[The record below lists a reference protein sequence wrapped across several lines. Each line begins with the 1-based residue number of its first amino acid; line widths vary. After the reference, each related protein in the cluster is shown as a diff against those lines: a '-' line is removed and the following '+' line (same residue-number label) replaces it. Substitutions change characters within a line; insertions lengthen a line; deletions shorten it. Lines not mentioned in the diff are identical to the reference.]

1 MALDPKAEAALAL
14 HRFGLGPRAG
24 SVAAIASDPRG
35 ALLAELDRA
44 GAGRIAG
51 TDLLTSGEAARAAF
65 AFQQAQRAARQ
76 AERAAQTAQN
86 SGAPNA
92 NPRGA
97 DAQATASP
105 EMKPADQAGTPAS
118 SPPAPRNPGP
128 GVPQQIYLD
137 EAKAR
142 FNAALGAEIGFVER
156 LVWFWSNHFCVSA
169 DKGNVRQICGAYERE
184 AIRAHVLGRFG
195 DMLLAAESH
204 PAMLVYLDN
213 ARSIGPD
220 SIAGLRQKR
229 GLNENLAREILEL
242 HTLGVRSVYTQE
254 DVTRFANVITG
265 WTRVPFRQDAGDS
278 SARAALASEASGQ
291 RGNSMVR
298 APDTRPEPGSSA
310 RGGEFEFNPRMHQPG
325 SQSVIGRIY
334 PDTGVEQGRAVLAA
348 LARHP
353 ATAKHVATKLARH
366 FVADEPPPALVER
379 LSQRFLASQGD
390 LKAVSKELVTAPE
403 AWEAPRAKLKRPG
416 EWIIGTLR
424 AVGVTPP
431 EIGPMM
437 QAHNLL
443 GEPLWRPS
451 APKGFPDESAPW
463 LDGLA
468 QRLDIAN
475 QFARRAGGEADPREV
490 LDEALAPLASTETRQ
505 TIARA
510 ESRPQALALLFMA
523 PEFQRR

>member
-1 MALDPKAEAALAL
+1 MALDAKAEAALAL
-14 HRFGLGPRAG
+14 YRFGLGPRAG
-24 SVAAIASDPRG
+24 SIAGIASDPRG
-35 ALLAELDRA
+35 ALLAELDGA
-44 GAGRIAG
+44 GAGRIGNA
-51 TDLLTSGEAARAAF
+51 DLLTSGTAARVAF

-76 AERAAQTAQN
+76 AERAAQQAAAP
-86 SGAPNA
+86 SGGAAP
-92 NPRGA
+92 PQMK
-97 DAQATASP
+97 DQSATP
-105 EMKPADQAGTPAS
+105 
-118 SPPAPRNPGP
+118 PPAPVRNPGP
-128 GVPQQIYLD
+128 GVPQQIYLA

-142 FNAALGAEIGFVER
+142 IHAALGAKIGFLER

-184 AIRAHVLGRFG
+184 VIRANVLGRFS

-204 PAMLVYLDN
+204 PAMLIYLDN

-242 HTLGVRSVYTQE
+242 HTLGVRTVYTQE

-265 WTRVPFRQDAGDS
+265 WTFVPFRQDP
-278 SARAALASEASGQ
+278 
-291 RGNSMVR
+291 V
-298 APDTRPEPGSSA
+298 
-310 RGGEFEFNPRMHQPG
+310 RGGEFEFNPRTHQPG
-325 SQSVIGRIY
+325 AQTVIGRSY
-334 PDTGVEQGRAVLAA
+334 PDAGLQQGRNVLAA

-353 ATAKHVATKLARH
+353 ATAKHVAAKLARH

-379 LSQRFLASQGD
+379 LAKRFLATQGD
-390 LKAVSKELVTAPE
+390 LKEVTKALVAAPE

-416 EWIIGTLR
+416 EWVVGMLR
-424 AVGVTPP
+424 AAGVTPP
-431 EIGPMM
+431 DIGPVM

-451 APKGFPDESAPW
+451 APKGFADESAPW

-475 QFARRAGGEADPREV
+475 QFARRLGAEADPREV
-490 LDEALAPLASTETRQ
+490 FEQALAPLASSETRQ
-505 TIARA
+505 AVLRA

>member
-1 MALDPKAEAALAL
+1 MASDPKADAGLAL
-14 HRFGLGPRAG
+14 HRFGVSPRPG
-24 SVAAIASDPRG
+24 SIAAIASDPRG
-35 ALLAELDRA
+35 ALLADLDRA
-44 GAGRIAG
+44 GAGRISDA
-51 TDLLTSGEAARAAF
+51 DLLPSGPAWRAAF
-65 AFQQAQRAARQ
+65 AYQEAQREARR
-76 AERAAQTAQN
+76 AERAMQQANAQ
-86 SGAPNA
+86 GAGGSP
-92 NPRGA
+92 A
-97 DAQATASP
+97 D
-105 EMKPADQAGTPAS
+105 MKGADQASAPA
-118 SPPAPRNPGP
+118 APRPNPGP

-195 DMLLAAESH
+195 DMLLAVESH
-204 PAMLVYLDN
+204 PAMLIYLDN

-220 SIAGLRQKR
+220 LPAGLRQKR

-265 WTRVPFRQDAGDS
+265 WTLVGRC
-278 SARAALASEASGQ
+278 ARD
-291 RGNSMVR
+291 
-298 APDTRPEPGSSA
+298 PA
-310 RGGEFEFNPRMHQPG
+310 RGGEFEFNARTHQPG
-325 SQSVIGRIY
+325 AQLVIGKSY
-334 PDTGVEQGRAVLAA
+334 PDTGAEQGRAVLAA

-379 LSQRFLASQGD
+379 LANRFLATQGD
-390 LKAVSKELVTAPE
+390 LKEAAKTLVTAPE

-416 EWIIGTLR
+416 EWIIGALR
-424 AVGVTPP
+424 AVGFTPP
-431 EIGPMM
+431 DIGPIM

-451 APKGFPDESAPW
+451 APKGFTDESAPW

-475 QFARRAGGEADPREV
+475 QLARRVGGAADPREV
-490 LDEALAPLASTETRQ
+490 FEELLAPIASTETRQ
-505 TIARA
+505 AITRA

>member
-14 HRFGLGPRAG
+14 HRFGVSPRPG
-24 SVAAIASDPRG
+24 SIAAIASDPRG
-35 ALLAELDRA
+35 ALLADLDRVS
-44 GAGRIAG
+44 AGRISDA
-51 TDLLTSGEAARAAF
+51 DLLSSGPAWRAAF
-65 AFQQAQRAARQ
+65 AYQESQRLARR
-76 AERAAQTAQN
+76 AERAMQQANAQGGG
-86 SGAPNA
+86 GAP
-92 NPRGA
+92 P
-97 DAQATASP
+97 D
-105 EMKPADQAGTPAS
+105 MKPADQPGK
-118 SPPAPRNPGP
+118 PPDQPGAAAAPRPNPGP

-195 DMLLAAESH
+195 DMLLAVESH
-204 PAMLVYLDN
+204 PAMLIYLDN

-220 SIAGLRQKR
+220 SLAGLRQKR
-229 GLNENLAREILEL
+229 GINENLAREILEL

-265 WTRVPFRQDAGDS
+265 WTLVGMREDP
-278 SARAALASEASGQ
+278 
-291 RGNSMVR
+291 
-298 APDTRPEPGSSA
+298 A
-310 RGGEFEFNPRMHQPG
+310 RGGEFEFNARTHQPG
-325 SQSVIGRIY
+325 AQMVIGKSY

-353 ATAKHVATKLARH
+353 ATAKHVATKLVRH

-379 LSQRFLASQGD
+379 LAKRFLATQGD
-390 LKAVSKELVTAPE
+390 LKEVAKTLVTSPE

-416 EWIIGTLR
+416 EWIVGALR
-424 AVGVTPP
+424 AVGFTPP
-431 EIGPMM
+431 DIGPMM

-451 APKGFPDESAPW
+451 APKGFTDESAPW

-475 QFARRAGGEADPREV
+475 QLARRVGGQADPREV
-490 LDEALAPLASTETRQ
+490 FEEALAPLASTETRQ
-505 TIARA
+505 TIMRA

>member
-51 TDLLTSGEAARAAF
+51 ADLLTSGEAARAAF
-65 AFQQAQRAARQ
+65 AFQPAQRAARQ
-76 AERAAQTAQN
+76 AERAAQAGGAQ
-86 SGAPNA
+86 SG
-92 NPRGA
+92 GA
-97 DAQATASP
+97 ASP
-105 EMKPADQAGTPAS
+105 EMKPAEQAGTP
-118 SPPAPRNPGP
+118 PPAQPPRNPGP
-128 GVPQQIYLD
+128 GVPQQIYLA

-142 FNAALGAEIGFVER
+142 FDVALGAEIGFVER

-220 SIAGLRQKR
+220 STAGLRQKR

-265 WTRVPFRQDAGDS
+265 WTRVPFRQDA
-278 SARAALASEASGQ
+278 ALAS
-291 RGNSMVR
+291 
-298 APDTRPEPGSSA
+298 PEPGSSA
-310 RGGEFEFNPRMHQPG
+310 RGGEFEFNARMHQPG

-353 ATAKHVATKLARH
+353 ATAQHVATKLARH
-366 FVADEPPPALVER
+366 FVADDPPPALVER
-379 LSQRFLASQGD
+379 LSKRFLATEGD
-390 LKAVSKELVTAPE
+390 LKAVSKDLVTAPE

-416 EWIIGTLR
+416 EWIVGTLR

-490 LDEALAPLASTETRQ
+490 FEEALAPLASTDTRQ
-505 TIARA
+505 AITRA